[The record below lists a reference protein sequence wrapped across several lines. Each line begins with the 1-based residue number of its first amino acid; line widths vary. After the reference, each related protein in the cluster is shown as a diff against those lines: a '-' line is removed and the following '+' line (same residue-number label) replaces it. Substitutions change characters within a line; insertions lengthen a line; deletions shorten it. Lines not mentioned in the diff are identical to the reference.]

1 MDQHAKAKEEQRRD
15 NCDATEATGA
25 RSIMAAG
32 RIPTRL
38 CSQIRQCNAQNRLNH
53 STRAESQ
60 GWVTITAGEFW
71 GASLLTSDRRKP
83 PTTDQLEGRVIVLEA
98 MVMAAVALAAKGP
111 TNFSAE
117 LIIEMLN
124 GVKCAIGGRLIK
136 EGVAQDCIA
145 EAQRYIDEVLG
156 RA

>member
-1 MDQHAKAKEEQRRD
+1 
-15 NCDATEATGA
+15 
-25 RSIMAAG
+25 MAAG

-38 CSQIRQCNAQNRLNH
+38 CSQIRQCNAQNRLNR

-71 GASLLTSDRRKP
+71 GASLLTIDRRKP

-111 TNFSAE
+111 TNFSPE

-145 EAQRYIDEVLG
+145 EAQRYIDEVLAQFWQSLKPKLSQDRPIDG
-156 RA
+156 PAPYDHTAS